1 VTNPKTL
8 VLITVFIWSFG
19 ALYGRIISLKS
30 QYLLLELSFLFTF
43 ISLLFFNLKQYKN
56 QFFNKVFD
64 FKLKYAL
71 VGIFGYFVY
80 WIAFIQTF
88 RAFNSASE
96 PAVLNYTW
104 PVFTVLFT
112 EALFRKDKI
121 VNKKKKL
128 LEALAIV
135 LGFAAVVILSTRGEI
150 TAFQIFNS
158 RGLFWGL
165 VTGASYGFFSAY
177 SSLIPK
183 DDQAKFLLYSIFFSL
198 ILITPLSIS
207 ELGQVYTFTSKELT
221 AVFLLG
227 FMNDGVGYVLWTRA
241 NRIAN
246 ESKISISS
254 VASLTFLLPLFSLII
269 ISVALKEFQL
279 FESYFYISLILLIF
293 STLLS
298 QRSDEIASKI

>member
-1 VTNPKTL
+1 
-8 VLITVFIWSFG
+8 
-19 ALYGRIISLKS
+19 
-30 QYLLLELSFLFTF
+30 
-43 ISLLFFNLKQYKN
+43 
-56 QFFNKVFD
+56 
-64 FKLKYAL
+64 

-112 EALFRKDKI
+112 EVLFRKDKI
-121 VNKKKKL
+121 DNKKKKL
-128 LEALAIV
+128 IEALAIV